1 VQPTTRDAIR
11 NAPRNA
17 PRNDRPAA
25 SEHRP
30 YFEKYI
36 ALVADGELPAILSE
50 QAERFRPFYASITEE
65 QAALRYAPGKWSVK
79 QVLAHMMDTERVF
92 GFRAFAFSR
101 GEQTPLPSFEQDDY
115 VKSVDFDSKPWRA
128 IVDEFTTVR
137 AASIALFAGM
147 TPEMLTRMGS
157 ASGAPLSARAAGFI
171 IAGHE
176 VYHALAIR
184 EQYLHR

>member
-1 VQPTTRDAIR
+1 VQATTTRS
-11 NAPRNA
+11 
-17 PRNDRPAA
+17 DRPTP

-36 ALVADGELPAILSE
+36 NLVADGALPAILTE
-50 QAERFRPFYASITEE
+50 QASRFRPFYESISEE
-65 QAALRYAPGKWSVK
+65 QALLRYAPGKWSVK
-79 QVLAHMMDTERVF
+79 QLLAHVMDTERVF

-115 VKSVDFDSKPWRA
+115 VKAVDFDAKPWPA
-128 IVDEFTTVR
+128 IVEEFAAVR
-137 AASIALFAGM
+137 AATIALFAGM
-147 TPEMLTRMGS
+147 TPEMLQRAGT
-157 ASGAPLSARAAGFI
+157 ASNATLSVRAAGYI

-184 EQYLHR
+184 EQYLAR